1 MGLGWNF
8 GLMQYGDEWRKHRRM
23 LTTRFGPTPVQS
35 FNPVQE
41 FVACL
46 LVERLLEN
54 RYDLDSQCKL

>member
-1 MGLGWNF
+1 
-8 GLMQYGDEWRKHRRM
+8 MQYGDEWRKHRRM